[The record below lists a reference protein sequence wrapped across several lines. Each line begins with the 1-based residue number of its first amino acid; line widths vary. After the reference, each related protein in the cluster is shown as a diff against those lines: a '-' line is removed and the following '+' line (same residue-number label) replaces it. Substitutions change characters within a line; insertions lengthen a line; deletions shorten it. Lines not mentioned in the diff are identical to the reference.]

1 MSLGIPG
8 DAVMALI
15 LGALLIQ
22 GIQPGPQLITEHPDI
37 FWGLIASFWVGNVLL
52 MVLNVPLIGVWV
64 KLLQV
69 PYRYLFPSALFFIA
83 VGVFSTQNSLFQI
96 WEVLAFGVIGAILMT
111 LEFSVAP
118 ILLGFVLGPMVEE
131 NFRRALLLSRGDLA
145 VFVQRPI
152 SAWFIAASALLIL
165 LQLWAFARRSRGKN
179 KPQVPQAA

>member
-1 MSLGIPG
+1 
-8 DAVMALI
+8 
-15 LGALLIQ
+15 
-22 GIQPGPQLITEHPDI
+22 
-37 FWGLIASFWVGNVLL
+37 

-96 WEVLAFGVIGAILMT
+96 WEVLAFGVIGAVLMT

-131 NFRRALLLSRGDLA
+131 NFRRALLPSRGDLM

-152 SAWFIAASALLIL
+152 SAWFIGASALLIL
-165 LQLWAFARRSRGKN
+165 LQVWAFLRRGKARTSPKSRPRPEAVRGGWKTARRI
-179 KPQVPQAA
+179 VPPGRLICAAPCRMLALSPLLSAGRSFMHSLRLSAP